1 MAMGSRYVTPMPEM
15 IAHDSL
21 RGMFG
26 CAGDI
31 GNVPP
36 CAVTVGPRDLVAS
49 KEWIDVEY
57 LNGCGG
63 LTVHQRTALYMAMFC
78 KICPENP
85 GSMMRLH
92 KGVCYV
98 APSVATPPQ
107 TLPDYDIVDT
117 LAEIRRK
124 EEA

>member
-1 MAMGSRYVTPMPEM
+1 MAEM

-36 CAVTVGPRDLVAS
+36 CAVTVGPRDLMAA

-57 LNGCGG
+57 MVGCGG
-63 LTVHQRTALYMAMFC
+63 APAPEKFSIRLALVGP
-78 KICPENP
+78 ICPENP
-85 GSMMRLH
+85 GSIMRLH
-92 KGVCYV
+92 KGTCYISTAV
-98 APSVATPPQ
+98 AAAPVS
-107 TLPDYDIVDT
+107 LPDWSDLPAT
-117 LAEIRRK
+117 LEAIRNK

>member
-1 MAMGSRYVTPMPEM
+1 MGSRYVTPMAEM

-36 CAVTVGPRDLVAS
+36 CAVTVGPRDLMAA

-57 LNGCGG
+57 LTGCGG
-63 LTVHQRTALYMAMFC
+63 LTPHQRAPLAVAMFC
-78 KICPENP
+78 DICPENP

-98 APSVATPPQ
+98 SPSVAAPLN
-107 TLPDYDIVDT
+107 TLPDYDIIDT
-117 LAEIRRK
+117 LEEIRKK